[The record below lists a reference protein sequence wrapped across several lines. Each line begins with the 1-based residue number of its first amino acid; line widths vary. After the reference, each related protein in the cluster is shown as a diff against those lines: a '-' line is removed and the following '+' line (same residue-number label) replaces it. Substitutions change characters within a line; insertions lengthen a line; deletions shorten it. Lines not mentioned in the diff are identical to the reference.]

1 MTEGRW
7 MNSKNRI
14 YIGDV
19 LEKLKLI
26 ESESVQMC
34 VTSPPYW
41 GLRDYGTA
49 KWVGGNPECTHRRE
63 SKKSDKTITGHK
75 NFSDMLGVGDAIYK
89 DVCGQCG
96 ANRIDPQIGLEKTP
110 EEYIGKLV
118 SVFEEVRRVLRK
130 DGTLWLN
137 LGDSY
142 VSGKGRYSSNK
153 QTISGKFRDEPM
165 NGKHPDQ
172 KNHEYLKDK
181 DLAMIPARTAIEL
194 QKAGWW
200 LRSEIVWHK
209 PNPMPESV
217 QDRPTKSHEMIY
229 LLSKSLKYYYDA
241 EAIYEP
247 AAYDG
252 RKDTMFKGGVKYE
265 GFQEQTTLSRGHER
279 WPNKTK
285 NTFGNRNGELNG
297 LHSGKQWEPKYKNLE
312 FDGQQPHTM
321 HKRRVEGLPDEE
333 YPVRNKRDVWTINT
347 GSFDGAHFATFPTE
361 LPKTC
366 ILAGSKKGD
375 IVLDP
380 FFGSGTT
387 GEVAMR
393 LGRQFIGI
401 EINEK
406 YVGEIAEKRV
416 NGVEPLFKEAVQ
428 IIE

>member
-1 MTEGRW
+1 MSETKHTTDERIERSVVLPIVKRSAYYHG
-7 MNSKNRI
+7 NRI

-19 LEKLKLI
+19 MEKLREI
-26 ESESVQMC
+26 ESESIQCC

-41 GLRDYGTA
+41 GLRDYGHD
-49 KWVGGNPECTHRRE
+49 G
-63 SKKSDKTITGHK
+63 
-75 NFSDMLGVGDAIYK
+75 
-89 DVCGQCG
+89 
-96 ANRIDPQIGLEKTP
+96 QIGLEKTP
-110 EEYIGKLV
+110 EEYIAKLV
-118 SVFEEVRRVLRK
+118 NVFEEVRRVLRK

-153 QTISGKFRDEPM
+153 QTISGHYRDEPM
-165 NGKHPDQ
+165 NGKRPDQ

-194 QKAGWW
+194 QRVGWW

-229 LLSKSLKYYYDA
+229 LLSKSPTYYYDA

-265 GFQEQTTLSRGHER
+265 GFQEQTMLSRGHER
-279 WPNKTK
+279 WPKK
-285 NTFGNRNGELNG
+285 M
-297 LHSGKQWEPKYKNLE
+297 KNLQP
-312 FDGQQPHTM
+312 DGQQPNTM
-321 HKRRVEGLPDEE
+321 HKRRAEGLPDKE
-333 YPVRNKRDVWTINT
+333 YPARNKRDVWTMNT
-347 GSFDGAHFATFPTE
+347 ENFDGAHFATFPTE

-375 IVLDP
+375 TVLDP

-387 GEVAMR
+387 GEMAMR
-393 LGRQFIGI
+393 LGRHFIGI

-406 YVGEIAEKRV
+406 YVREIAEPRV
-416 NGVEPLFKEAVQ
+416 NGVEPLFKDAVAVL
-428 IIE
+428 